1 LKDDDDDNDE
11 VDNALLDSTCLV
23 NLHNF

>member
-1 LKDDDDDNDE
+1 LKDDGDDDDE